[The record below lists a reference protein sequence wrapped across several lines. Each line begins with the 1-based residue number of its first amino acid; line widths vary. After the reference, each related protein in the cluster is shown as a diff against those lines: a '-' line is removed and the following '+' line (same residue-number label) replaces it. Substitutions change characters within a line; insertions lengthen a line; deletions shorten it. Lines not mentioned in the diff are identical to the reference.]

1 MMDEAHFTAPEIQ
14 KLAALINCF
23 AAIGSEM
30 LAHKGGAYAR
40 AYSNLE
46 NIVRDDKELLE
57 RIHTLALKNKAVS
70 ALRLSEDLKQL
81 TPNAGHIMGLVN
93 QCLMAAVFLS
103 HCISSSEKALAF
115 QATNE
120 QPATQRLH

>member
-1 MMDEAHFTAPEIQ
+1 MMNEAHFTPPEIQ

-30 LAHKGGAYAR
+30 LAHKGGEYAR
-40 AYSNLE
+40 AYNNLE
-46 NIVRDDKELLE
+46 NFAKDDKEFLE
-57 RIHTLALKNKAVS
+57 RVHALSLKSKAIS

-81 TPNAGHIMGLVN
+81 TPNAAHIMGLVN
-93 QCLMAAVFLS
+93 QCLMVTVFLS

-115 QATNE
+115 QAANE
-120 QPATQRLH
+120 QPAAQRLH